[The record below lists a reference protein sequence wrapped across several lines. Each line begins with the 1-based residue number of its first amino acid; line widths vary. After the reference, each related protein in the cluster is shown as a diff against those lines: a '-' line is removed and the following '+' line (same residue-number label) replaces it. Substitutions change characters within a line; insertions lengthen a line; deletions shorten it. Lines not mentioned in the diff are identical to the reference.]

1 MCGAM
6 TRRNSAT
13 HLKKRCILD
22 VNFGRRNF
30 LRLAVAVDTG
40 IAAVRAALSLATQGV
55 DDCMLLAHRPERFVD
70 FLFSRL
76 EGNENS

>member
-1 MCGAM
+1 
-6 TRRNSAT
+6 
-13 HLKKRCILD
+13 
-22 VNFGRRNF
+22 
-30 LRLAVAVDTG
+30 VDTG